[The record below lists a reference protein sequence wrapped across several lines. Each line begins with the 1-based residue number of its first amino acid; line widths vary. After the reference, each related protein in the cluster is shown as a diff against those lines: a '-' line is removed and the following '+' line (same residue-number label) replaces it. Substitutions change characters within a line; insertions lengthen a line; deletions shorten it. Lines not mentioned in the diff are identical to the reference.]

1 MRVVADCKFCKKI
14 IPIKASG
21 SNRFELS
28 KKVGKTISLFC
39 SNCKKRSRYHLN
51 KIRAE
56 LPVIYGFIKPVAIV
70 LGVGGLVILWDL
82 GTGINSYKL
91 IPVFLIIVS
100 SIATAIS
107 FHLNHKVKY
116 FNAFLVD

>member
-1 MRVVADCKFCKKI
+1 LKVVTDCKFCRKV

-28 KKVGKTISLFC
+28 KKVGKSISLLC
-39 SNCKKRSRYHLN
+39 PNCKKRSRYHLN
-51 KIRAE
+51 NIRAE
-56 LPVIYGFIKPVAIV
+56 RSLIYDFINPIAIV
-70 LGVGGLVILWDL
+70 LGVGGLVMLWDL

-91 IPVFLIIVS
+91 IPVFLIIVG

-107 FHLNHKVKY
+107 SHFSHKVKY

>member
-1 MRVVADCKFCKKI
+1 MAGCKFCKEI
-14 IPIKASG
+14 IPIKANG
-21 SNRFELS
+21 SNRFEMS
-28 KKVGKTISLFC
+28 KKVGKSISLLC
-39 SNCKKRSRYHLN
+39 ANCKKRSNYHLN
-51 KIRAE
+51 NIRAE
-56 LPVIYGFIKPVAIV
+56 PSLVYGFINPVAIV
-70 LGVGGLVILWDL
+70 LGVGGLAMLWDL

>member
-14 IPIKASG
+14 IAIKASG

-28 KKVGKTISLFC
+28 KKVGKSISLFC
-39 SNCKKRSRYHLN
+39 PNCKKRSRYHLN

-70 LGVGGLVILWDL
+70 LGVGGLAILWDL

-100 SIATAIS
+100 SIASAIS
-107 FHLNHKVKY
+107 FHLNYKVKY
-116 FNAFLVD
+116 FNSFLVD